1 VSGVRLDADR
11 IGPGESVTVTATV
24 ANDAGHPGRA
34 TLTVSADGEDRAER
48 TVALDAGEQRT
59 VEIPVAF
66 ELTGS
71 YRIAVGDG
79 RESAETT
86 VRVAEQSRGGA
97 GSLATGALALAL
109 DAALVAGGAYA
120 LRER

>member
-11 IGPGESVTVTATV
+11 IGPGESVTATATV
-24 ANDAGHPGRA
+24 ANDADYPGRA